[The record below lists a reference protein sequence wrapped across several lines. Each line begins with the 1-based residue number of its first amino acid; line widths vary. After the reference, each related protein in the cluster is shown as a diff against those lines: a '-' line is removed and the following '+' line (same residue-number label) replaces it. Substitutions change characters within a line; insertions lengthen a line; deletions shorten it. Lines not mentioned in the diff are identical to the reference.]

1 MSSSC
6 KAQDVLVAL
15 KLLTIGDEPWSFTRL
30 SSSLDLSVGASHN
43 AIVHLR
49 AAGLVFERKGAAVIA
64 RRRLADF
71 LVHGVP
77 AVFYPVRGGITR
89 GMPTSIY
96 APMLAKL
103 ALPENKKEGAIPV
116 VWPSPTG
123 TVRGE
128 SLAPLYDTVPK
139 AAQTDLA
146 LYELLALLD
155 GVRVGR
161 GKERRACADALLA
174 KVMGD
179 EKVEPTASVAVE

>member
-30 SSSLDLSVGASHN
+30 ASSLDLSVGAAHN
-43 AIVHLR
+43 AVTHLR
-49 AAGLVFERKGAAVIA
+49 AAGLVFERKGDAVVA
-64 RRRLADF
+64 RKRLAEF

-77 AVFYPVRGGITR
+77 AVFYPVKGGIAR
-89 GMPTSIY
+89 GMPTGTY

-103 ALPENKKEGAIPV
+103 QPPENKKEGAIPI
-116 VWPSPTG
+116 VWPWPTG
-123 TVRGE
+123 TVKGE
-128 SLAPLYDTVPK
+128 SLAPLYDTAPK
-139 AAQTDLA
+139 AASVDAA

-174 KVMGD
+174 KVLGD
-179 EKVEPTASVAVE
+179 EKAELVTLPAAE